1 MENKNRKWKFNG
13 KLVFILILEITLTL
27 GSCTDKKAISENTT
41 STLRQEEVASI
52 KDYDYYINKGYQ
64 VSKEHGFA
72 FKAPCILEDVSNRA
86 SGDFAL
92 NLAGIENPNNPKKL
106 AAYQLILIKVPIGYK
121 DYSPSEF
128 EKIVDTKLKS
138 TFSSFQ
144 NFKKVNVGYENY
156 HGYTVE
162 TKHNG
167 YKLKGLIF
175 HNEKYIFG
183 LIVMSN
189 DNLES
194 RFNSFT
200 NSLQFIDNYNIN
212 KFSSNKRQV
221 FPSINISIEAP
232 CELKSSKIEGFDYH
246 YIGAVNPNDKKK
258 AVVYKIMANQLPQ
271 SFSSMTESDKKII
284 KKNLNDYSRGKGV
297 CQKIILKENQYF
309 GNIISYTEQ
318 GYFVKEA
325 LILTNDFVYEFILFS
340 QLDIEKEF
348 NIFLKNLKYT
358 K

>member
-13 KLVFILILEITLTL
+13 TLIFILILEITLIL
-27 GSCTDKKAISENTT
+27 GSCTDKKAISENT
-41 STLRQEEVASI
+41 TLRQEEVASI

-72 FKAPCILEDVSNRA
+72 FKAPCILEDASTRA

-121 DYSPSEF
+121 DYSPTEF

-138 TFSSFQ
+138 AFSSFQ
-144 NFKKVNVGYENY
+144 NLKKVYVGYENY
-156 HGYTVE
+156 LGYTGE

-167 YKLKGLIF
+167 YRQKGLIF
-175 HNEKYIFG
+175 HKKKYIFG
-183 LIVMSN
+183 LTVMSN

-200 NSLQFIDNYNIN
+200 NSLKFINNCNIN

-232 CELKSSKIEGFDYH
+232 CELKSSKMEGFDYH
-246 YIGAVNPNDKKK
+246 YIGAVNPNNKEK
-258 AVVYKIMANQLPQ
+258 AVVYKIMAIQLPQ
-271 SFSSMTESDKKII
+271 SFSSMSESDKKII
-284 KKNLNDYSRGKGV
+284 KKNLNDYSREKGV
-297 CQKIILKENQYF
+297 CQKIILKENQYW
-309 GNIISYTEQ
+309 GNIISYMEQ

-325 LILTNDFVYEFILFS
+325 LILTNDFIYEFILFS
-340 QLDIEKEF
+340 KLDIEDEF
-348 NIFLKNLKYT
+348 NTFLKNLKYT